1 MNKGVIAM
9 AAAGFIGTGNMGRM
23 LVEAMIR
30 SGALP
35 ADRITACN
43 RTPRKAEELAE
54 AHSGLRVVPAPE
66 DVARLSEIVF
76 ICVRPVDVPDVVA
89 SISSVVGAHQLVVP
103 IASPISV
110 EDLESILP
118 AKVAL
123 VIPSVVNRALC
134 GATLC
139 VYGKRATDTDIRRLE
154 SLLSPFSTPVRI
166 EERFVRIAS
175 DLSSCGPAFLALF
188 LQKFVDAAVA
198 ETGIDR
204 ELAGRLV
211 SAMTLGTAKLLTA
224 ESFTFASIRERVAV
238 PGGITALGLEFLERE
253 WNDVFVRL
261 VRATHA
267 KFAEDCTAMRER
279 LNRRPR

>member
-175 DLSSCGPAFLALF
+175 DLSSCGPAFWRCFCKSSSMRPSPRPESTGNSPAGLF
-188 LQKFVDAAVA
+188 
-198 ETGIDR
+198 
-204 ELAGRLV
+204 
-211 SAMTLGTAKLLTA
+211 
-224 ESFTFASIRERVAV
+224 
-238 PGGITALGLEFLERE
+238 
-253 WNDVFVRL
+253 
-261 VRATHA
+261 
-267 KFAEDCTAMRER
+267 
-279 LNRRPR
+279 PR

>member
-1 MNKGVIAM
+1 M
-9 AAAGFIGTGNMGRM
+9 AAAGFVGTGNMGRM
-23 LVEAMIR
+23 LIEAMIR

-43 RTPRKAEELAE
+43 RTSRKAEELAE
-54 AHSGLRVVPAPE
+54 AHPGLRVVPTAE
-66 DVARLSEIVF
+66 DVARSAEVVF
-76 ICVRPVDVPDVVA
+76 ICVRPADVPDVVDA
-89 SISSVVGAHQLVVP
+89 VSAVVKEHQLVVP
-103 IASPISV
+103 IASPICV
-110 EDLESILP
+110 RDLEDVLP

-139 VYGKRATDTDIRRLE
+139 VYGGRMTDADVRRLE

-175 DLSSCGPAFLALF
+175 DISSCGPAFLALF
-188 LQKFVDAAVA
+188 LQKFVDAAVT
-198 ETGIDR
+198 ETGINR
-204 ELAGRLV
+204 ELAVRLV
-211 SAMTLGTAKLLTA
+211 SAMTLGTAKLLTS
-224 ESFTFASIRERVAV
+224 ESFTFVSIRERVAV
-238 PGGITALGLEFLERE
+238 PGGITALGLELLERE
-253 WNDVFVRL
+253 WNDVFIRL

-267 KFAEDCTAMRER
+267 KFAEDCAAMRER